1 MQCRLAFT
9 ALAASFAIGSCQFA
23 FLERRDGAQS
33 SSFSSSSSW
42 SRGEDGEMHKKTK
55 TTSTEFQEDGSQV
68 MKKTVCRDGDCEEVV
83 EVIESDEDESAS
95 SHTREGSPVEVIM
108 LEPPSMLPFSGRPCG
123 GGGRMQMM
131 NMGMPKSLSSFV
143 DQFFG
148 QMQPVDDLE
157 SHQKQVDIVLDPQK
171 SPIEQLLATI
181 ESQHQQQQQQQHPQM
196 EIVIERMDS
205 PMDMLRPLFLSK
217 REQKIPPVQD
227 KKQQQQHPKPPPTV
241 QAVVNASAAQ
251 DMTLIQIGVALFAL
265 IAAYAVVLSVLKC
278 RRMDQVS
285 ARERPLRDLSEPLAP
300 APVNMAL
307 PGTAPSTSSTPAAA
321 PVKTY
326 LLDLYARV
334 EAKNEARAVT
344 QYLARLYKRVLA

>member
-1 MQCRLAFT
+1 
-9 ALAASFAIGSCQFA
+9 
-23 FLERRDGAQS
+23 
-33 SSFSSSSSW
+33 
-42 SRGEDGEMHKKTK
+42 MHKKTK

-68 MKKTVCRDGDCEEVV
+68 KKKTVCRDGDCEEVV
-83 EVIESDEDESAS
+83 EVIESPEDESAS
-95 SHTREGSPVEVIM
+95 SPTREGSPVEVIM

-131 NMGMPKSLSSFV
+131 NMGMPQNFRSFV
-143 DQFFG
+143 EQFFG

-157 SHQKQVDIVLDPQK
+157 SHQKQVDIIMDPQK
-171 SPIEQLLATI
+171 SPIDQLLATI
-181 ESQHQQQQQQQHPQM
+181 ESQQQQHQQHPQM
-196 EIVIERMDS
+196 EIVIENMGDDQNS

-217 REQKIPPVQD
+217 REQKIPPVED
-227 KKQQQQHPKPPPTV
+227 KTQEQQPKPPPTV
-241 QAVVNASAAQ
+241 LAVVNASAAQ

-278 RRMDQVS
+278 RRVDQVS
-285 ARERPLRDLSEPLAP
+285 ARERPIRDLSEPLAP
-300 APVNMAL
+300 APVNTAL
-307 PGTAPSTSSTPAAA
+307 PGAAPRTSSTPAAA